1 MSARRL
7 AFLGISIV
15 ATASAILTVSSRAQD
30 RADNDNLSALE
41 NAVRMITRGRHAF
54 RFNNF
59 GNEDF
64 WGGAL
69 RLHEAIKGEANG
81 GVGPGLSPNAA
92 LKLGLKVDARM
103 LPQPV
108 VSALRAGLVNLDDP
122 AVTSQLLSLDAVV
135 GVRGFFDNTG
145 ALSAVG
151 ITCALCHSTVD
162 NSFAP
167 GIGARLDGWPNRDLD
182 VGAIIALSPSV
193 MPFAQLLGVDENG
206 VRTVLRGWGPGKFDA
221 SLVLDGKTMTPDGK
235 PSATLIP
242 PAYGLAGVNLHTFSG
257 WGSVTHWN
265 AVVAVLEMQGK
276 GTLYDPRLND
286 AEKFPIAAANKFGDV
301 RRKPD
306 LVTPTLAA
314 LHFYQLSIPAP
325 QPPPDSFNAAAAEQ
339 GAALFAEDGKAK
351 CARCHVPPLF
361 TEPGWNMHTAEEIGI
376 EAFQAERGPEDAYR
390 TTPLKGAWSRTG
402 GFYHDGRFATLA
414 DVVDHYNQAHVLGL
428 DDSEKGALVEYLK
441 SL

>member
-1 MSARRL
+1 ML
-7 AFLGISIV
+7 
-15 ATASAILTVSSRAQD
+15 
-30 RADNDNLSALE
+30 
-41 NAVRMITRGRHAF
+41 MIARGRYAF
-54 RFNNF
+54 RFDNF

-92 LKLGLKVDARM
+92 LELGLKVDARM
-103 LPQPV
+103 LPLPI
-108 VSALRAGLVNLDDP
+108 VSALRQGQVDLDDP
-122 AVTSQLLSLDAVV
+122 AVTSQLLALDAVV
-135 GVRGFFDNTG
+135 GVRGFFDDTG

-162 NSFAP
+162 DSLAP
-167 GIGARLDGWPNRDLD
+167 GVGRRLDGWPNRDLD
-182 VGAIIALSPSV
+182 VGAIIAFAPSV
-193 MPFAQLLGVDENG
+193 LPFAQLLGVDENA
-206 VRTVLRGWGPGKFDA
+206 VRTVLTSWGPGKFDA
-221 SLVLDGKTMTPDGK
+221 SLVLDGKTMTPEGK

-286 AEKFPIAAANKFGDV
+286 AVKFPIAAANKFGDV

-306 LVTPTLAA
+306 LVTPVLPA
-314 LHFYQLSIPAP
+314 LHFYQLSLPAP
-325 QPPPDSFNAAAAEQ
+325 QPPLGSFDAAAAEQ

-376 EAFQAERGPEDAYR
+376 EPFQAERGPEDHYR
-390 TTPLKGAWSRTG
+390 TTPLKGAWSRTTG
-402 GFYHDGRFATLA
+402 GYYHDGRFATLG
-414 DVVDHYNQAHVLGL
+414 DVVDHYNRAHGLGL
-428 DDSEKGALVEYLK
+428 DDVEKGALVEYVK